1 MRRIVMLF
9 VLILSVLAS
18 NAQKKK
24 NIIYPEVYFD
34 STQAK
39 KALGI
44 GKGTIEGR
52 AYTKPR
58 NGYGFKAPLAN
69 KIYASNS
76 TVILLPVTPYFDAW
90 YALRKKKEG
99 KKTTVYMSDE
109 AYRWRL
115 EARTDEEGR
124 FTFDKMLPGRYF
136 LQVIIGY
143 STRYTQNVYTG
154 SGYNSYG
161 RTDYYTPQDYYVDH
175 SERAE
180 DFVDVK
186 EDGEIVKV
194 KLH

>member
-9 VLILSVLAS
+9 ALTLSVLAG
-18 NAQKKK
+18 NAQKK

-52 AYTKPR
+52 AFTKPR
-58 NGYGFKAPLAN
+58 NGYGFKAPLAS

-76 TVILLPVTPYFDAW
+76 TVVLIPVTPYFEAW

-99 KKTTVYMSDE
+99 KKTSVYMSDE

-115 EARTDEEGR
+115 ESKTDEEGR
-124 FTFDKMLPGRYF
+124 FSFQKMLPGKYF

-143 STRYTQNVYTG
+143 ATQHTQNVYTG

-161 RTDYYTPQDYYVDH
+161 RTDYYTPQSYYVDH

-180 DFVDVK
+180 EFVEVK